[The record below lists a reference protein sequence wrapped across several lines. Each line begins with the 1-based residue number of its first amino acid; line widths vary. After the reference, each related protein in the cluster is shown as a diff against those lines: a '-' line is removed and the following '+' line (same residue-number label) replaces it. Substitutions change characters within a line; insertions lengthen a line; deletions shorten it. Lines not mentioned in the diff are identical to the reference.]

1 MTIHTP
7 RLTLRP
13 IQHGDEIILEEMSR
27 DGSFSEL
34 GLDSDCAEWIGEWID
49 EAISLAEQDNPR
61 VDYICWIV
69 CLKDDGKVIGT
80 VGNTYYEDTGKIGIT
95 YGIGAEYR
103 QKGFAAEAVKA
114 YLDFFFD
121 HYGED
126 EIIATVLDENVSS
139 CKTAEKAGFD
149 LLDVCMYQDIYDDEP
164 RLYHF
169 YSARK
174 K

>member
-1 MTIHTP
+1 MNIQTP
-7 RLTLRP
+7 RLTLHP
-13 IQHGDEIILEEMSR
+13 IQRGDEIILEEMSH

-95 YGIGAEYR
+95 YGIGAEFR
-103 QKGFAAEAVKA
+103 QKGYAAEVVKA

-139 CKTAEKAGFD
+139 C
-149 LLDVCMYQDIYDDEP
+149 
-164 RLYHF
+164 
-169 YSARK
+169 
-174 K
+174 